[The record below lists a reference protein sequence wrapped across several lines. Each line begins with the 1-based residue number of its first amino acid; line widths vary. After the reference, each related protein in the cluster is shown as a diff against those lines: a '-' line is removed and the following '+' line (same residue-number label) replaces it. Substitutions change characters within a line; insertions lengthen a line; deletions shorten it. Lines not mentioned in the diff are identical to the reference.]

1 MSVFTSY
8 TSAAILIVLASLG
21 IQIGFAIGVFGPA
34 WLSPVLSLPALA
46 ALAWLWR
53 RAEKQNETSQA
64 FARLVI

>member
-34 WLSPVLSLPALA
+34 WLTPVHSLPSLE